1 MSAHLVIL
9 IPHGENR
16 GIRPLLPMLQHG
28 ADMGAVAAVNT
39 GFRNIGYKNPSLS
52 DTIFMAPR
60 GQPLAQAPQPVQCS
74 LGAR

>member
-39 GFRNIGYKNPSLS
+39 GFRNIG
-52 DTIFMAPR
+52 
-60 GQPLAQAPQPVQCS
+60 V
-74 LGAR
+74 